1 MKYTSLLSSIIT
13 SRLLENEASASAL
26 YPFDG
31 MDTLRK
37 VLGPYE
43 MNQEFLPYILPLT
56 EMMVRPKSDQFI
68 IISDRGG
75 KDPFTSIERIEY
87 ILRGNQGNRIYIM
100 QNVRDRIMIPQLV
113 QKGYEKAGYKDYFNR
128 ECIDLSAALTGIFD
142 TTIVNPY
149 ETNEYS
155 AWFDPRKKNLF
166 IAVPPGPY
174 SIEQM
179 DCSSAGT
186 VAFRLVLFINFIF
199 SEQICTSPEQATLIE
214 KTFEII
220 IDKTLSENAR
230 KNILIANAKEYTQS
244 FQTGSEEY
252 TRLFNQATRAM
263 QDQYRASFEQKIE
276 EANAKFHQQY
286 DAICQLLDDRNKLL
300 LQQGQALSQTFSFD
314 EFMRILEKYPAVDD
328 FAIYNTE
335 LHLRITTPI
344 TFDYDLLK
352 MVRVN
357 HPKIAELVQHIVDNK
372 VTMYFQQELYFDI
385 VNKNYELR
393 VARGANN
400 NTQCNTSTDT
410 PVNVNP
416 HLNDYGCFGTHRAY
430 FTEAVKNGNFHAMIQ
445 IMISAVSQINLADG
459 PVMSSFANRQ
469 WYIIRNSDGK
479 HMRFND
485 YLREE
490 QENAQDTDN
499 EQHQEG

>member
-1 MKYTSLLSSIIT
+1 
-13 SRLLENEASASAL
+13 
-26 YPFDG
+26 
-31 MDTLRK
+31 
-37 VLGPYE
+37 

-56 EMMVRPKSDQFI
+56 EMMVRPRPDQFN

-75 KDPFTSIERIEY
+75 KDPFTSIERIER
-87 ILRGNQGNRIYIM
+87 ILSVGRENQIYIM
-100 QNVRDRIMIPQLV
+100 QSVRDRVMIPQLI
-113 QKGYEKAGYKDYFNR
+113 QRGYEKAGYKDYFNQ

-142 TTIVNPY
+142 TAIVNPY

-155 AWFDPRKKNLF
+155 AWFDPKKRNLF
-166 IAVPPGPY
+166 IVLPSGAYIAG
-174 SIEQM
+174 QM

-220 IDKTLSENAR
+220 IDKTLSEDAR
-230 KNILIANAKEYTQS
+230 KNILIENAKEYTQS
-244 FQTGSEEY
+244 FQTNSEEY

-276 EANAKFHQQY
+276 EANAKFNQQY
-286 DAICQLLDDRNKLL
+286 DAICRTLDDRNKLL

-352 MVRVN
+352 MTRVN
-357 HPKIAELVQHIVDNK
+357 HPRIAELVQHIVDNK

-385 VNKNYELR
+385 TNKNYELR
-393 VARGANN
+393 TARGENN
-400 NTQCNTSTDT
+400 NTQCSTPTDV
-410 PVNVNP
+410 PVNTNP
-416 HLNDYGCFGTHRAY
+416 HLNDFGCFGTHRVY
-430 FTEAVKNGNFHAMIQ
+430 FAEAVKHANFHAMIQ
-445 IMISAVSQINLADG
+445 IMISAAGQINLADG
-459 PVMSSFANRQ
+459 AVMSNFSNRQ
-469 WYIIRNSDGK
+469 WHVIRNSDGK
-479 HMRFND
+479 YMRFTD

-490 QENAQDTDN
+490 QENAQNIDN
-499 EQHQEG
+499 EQHQES